1 MTTVAEQLHLAREAK
16 SLSVNQVAEVTKIRT
31 DHIRALEEG
40 NFDVFSAP
48 VYIKG
53 FVRTYATLLKMDVP
67 QVMATL
73 DSELG
78 KTEKFHEPPPL
89 VEGSR
94 GALDFLTLQLS
105 KVNWRMAVAA
115 FVVLGIV
122 GFVFMGVNSRRHAK
136 RADPLSKLAPG
147 VYKPAPAT
155 SGETLP
161 VPPAHK

>member
-1 MTTVAEQLHLAREAK
+1 
-16 SLSVNQVAEVTKIRT
+16 
-31 DHIRALEEG
+31 
-40 NFDVFSAP
+40 
-48 VYIKG
+48 
-53 FVRTYATLLKMDVP
+53 
-67 QVMATL
+67 
-73 DSELG
+73 
-78 KTEKFHEPPPL
+78 
-89 VEGSR
+89 
-94 GALDFLTLQLS
+94 
-105 KVNWRMAVAA
+105 VNWRMAVAA